1 MKAKKLLI
9 MTCLLVLSLSGC
21 NSASKIDS
29 INREETYES
38 GMAALALVVES
49 MDELYDLAEAVVEVD
64 ITNTVYGELEDVYV
78 YTSSTAQ
85 VTAAYKGELS
95 AGDVITIFEGG
106 GVMDGVE
113 VYYGGV
119 PTLKVGQ
126 HLLLFL
132 VDSGRGNSLEYCI
145 VGAYQG
151 KFIQREGYY
160 FQQATESVKLTAD
173 EYYPQDEEGMQRLL
187 TSLED

>member
-1 MKAKKLLI
+1 MKRKGVLI
-9 MTCLLVLSLSGC
+9 ACLLALLCGCGGSGRI
-21 NSASKIDS
+21 AEID
-29 INREETYES
+29 REETYES
-38 GMAALALVVES
+38 GMAALAVVVGS
-49 MDELYDLAEAVVEVD
+49 MRELYDLAEAVAEVD
-64 ITNTVYGELEDVYV
+64 VTDAECGELEDAYV
-78 YTSSTAQ
+78 YTLSTAQ

-119 PTLKVGQ
+119 PTIRSGQ

-132 VDSGRGNSLEYCI
+132 VGSDRGNAAEYCV

-151 KFIQREGYY
+151 KFIRREGYY
-160 FQQATESVKLTAD
+160 FQQATESVKLAVD
-173 EYYPQDEEGMQRLL
+173 EYAPQDEEGMRSLL
-187 TSLED
+187 ASLAD